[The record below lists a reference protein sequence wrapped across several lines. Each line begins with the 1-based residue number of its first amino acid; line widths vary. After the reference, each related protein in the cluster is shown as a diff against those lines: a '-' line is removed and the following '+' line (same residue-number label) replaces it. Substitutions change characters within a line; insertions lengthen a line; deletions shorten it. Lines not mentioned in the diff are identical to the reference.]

1 MILNWIQYWWNENAI
16 KGTIALAGKIR
27 IQTVDQEKLR
37 NMTEVG
43 NCTWGVYEKISL
55 LLGGTEG

>member
-1 MILNWIQYWWNENAI
+1 MELKNAI
-16 KGTIALAGKIR
+16 KGTIVLAGKIR
-27 IQTVDQEKLR
+27 IQTVDQEKLC